1 MSNHPVENLLSR
13 ARSLAGSTRLD
24 EADAV
29 YREALRL
36 APDTLE
42 ALDFIAAMAMRRQR
56 FDEAVS
62 ISVRCLQLQPGQP
75 QRLFNLATAL
85 ERRGDLALATD
96 AYLSA
101 CRLNPGDAVFAL
113 FAGAALKASQ
123 RHADAVVMFSLADGN
138 DPGLLPGRDNPRLN
152 PEIRRRAELANRAIR
167 QHFDELHQQAVDE
180 VERDYRQRSSTAPE
194 LSRLRSAA
202 WVQTHPDAV
211 QFRTPLQRP
220 GIFYMPDLPAM
231 PVVSRALLPWA
242 AAIEAAT
249 DIIREEYLAA
259 INAGT
264 GMSPYVED
272 DVQDPLWQTL
282 RGRSDW
288 SSLHLYKAA
297 QEQPAARLFPQTLRI
312 IAEADIFRVGH
323 TTPMEVF
330 FSRLAPDTH
339 IPPHFGVANQRLTVH
354 LPLIVPAGCS
364 IRIGDSLHSWR
375 VGEIFAFD
383 DSFEHEAWNRGDS
396 ERVVLIFETHHPDL
410 RPEERQAIEHSYE
423 KRGRWL
429 RERGIPAA

>member
-1 MSNHPVENLLSR
+1 MSKHPVANLLSQ
-13 ARSLAGSTRLD
+13 ARSLAGAHRLD
-24 EADAV
+24 EADAL
-29 YREALRL
+29 YREALRV

-42 ALDFIAAMAMRRQR
+42 ALDFLAAMAMRRQR

-85 ERRGDLALATD
+85 EQRGDLALAID

-101 CRLNPGDAVFAL
+101 CRLSPGDAVFAL
-113 FAGAALKASQ
+113 FAGAALAAAQ
-123 RHADAVVMFSLADGN
+123 RDADAAVMFSLADGN

-167 QHFDELHQQAVDE
+167 QHFHALHQQAVDE
-180 VERDYRQRSSTAPE
+180 VELAYRQDNDTAAD
-194 LSRLRSAA
+194 LSRLRNAV
-202 WVQTHPDAV
+202 WVQTHPEPVA
-211 QFRTPLQRP
+211 FRTPLQRP
-220 GIFYMPDLPAM
+220 GIFYLPDLPPM
-231 PVVSRALLPWA
+231 PVVPRTLLPWA
-242 AAIEAAT
+242 ERIEAAT
-249 DIIREEYLAA
+249 GLIRDEYLAA
-259 INAGT
+259 IAAGT
-264 GMSPYVED
+264 GMAPYVED
-272 DVQDPLWQTL
+272 DVQDPVWQAL
-282 RGRSDW
+282 RGRPDW
-288 SSLHLYKAA
+288 SSLHLFKAA
-297 QEQPAARLFPQTLRI
+297 QEQPAARLFPQTLRS

-330 FSRLAPDTH
+330 FSRLAPGTH

-354 LPLIVPAGCS
+354 LPLIVPTGCS
-364 IRIGDSLHSWR
+364 IRIGDSMHDWR

-410 RPEERQAIEHSYE
+410 RPEERQTIEHSYDR
-423 KRGRWL
+423 RGRWL
-429 RERGIPAA
+429 RERSIPVA